1 MIIVESVLGSASDDA
16 WTRRLRTARVDELR
30 LDQAEAY
37 KSRFRKA
44 TSSRTEVAV
53 SLERGTQLRDGD
65 VLFWDSRGRVAIVA
79 RVELPEVM
87 VIDLRPLVRRGMSAS
102 MTACFEL
109 GHALGNQHW
118 AAVVKCPRV
127 YVPLTIAREVMESV
141 MKTHAFEYVTWTF
154 APGAEVASRLEPDEA
169 RRLFGSAA

>member
-87 VIDLRPLVRRGMSAS
+87 VIDLRPLV
-102 MTACFEL
+102 
-109 GHALGNQHW
+109 
-118 AAVVKCPRV
+118 
-127 YVPLTIAREVMESV
+127 
-141 MKTHAFEYVTWTF
+141 
-154 APGAEVASRLEPDEA
+154 
-169 RRLFGSAA
+169 